1 MDAFISAIVGVVGV
15 VAGALITGASQ
26 RHKVKAE
33 SAKAEAE
40 AAKIK
45 AEENEQ
51 IRQTVMSLIEPLQE
65 QINKLEQELEDWKN
79 WADRL
84 VTQIKGLGCEPV
96 PFKQTSKQTKR
107 KP

>member
-1 MDAFISAIVGVVGV
+1 MEGIISAIVGVAGV
-15 VAGALITGASQ
+15 VVGALITNASQ
-26 RHKVKAE
+26 QRKVKAE
-33 SAKAEAE
+33 SVKAEAE
-40 AAKIK
+40 AARIK
-45 AEENEQ
+45 ADENEQ
-51 IRQTVMSLIEPLQE
+51 IRKTVMSLIEPLQE

-96 PFKQTSKQTKR
+96 PFKQSKVKR

>member
-1 MDAFISAIVGVVGV
+1 MEAYLSAIVGVIGV

-65 QINKLEQELEDWKN
+65 QINSSITPTHKEIDISKLKWM
-79 WADRL
+79 
-84 VTQIKGLGCEPV
+84 
-96 PFKQTSKQTKR
+96 
-107 KP
+107 